1 MKKNSTVT
9 IFGFD
14 KSLGKYQNNGSF
26 PAWVYR
32 SERIRNRGNGARK
45 CDSITV
51 RIEAEYQPRVCA
63 GDLIFFGICRLNEPQ
78 IAKCSRIAKVT
89 ENSFGLSPH
98 WCIEAENEYR

>member
-1 MKKNSTVT
+1 MKKNSTIT
-9 IFGFD
+9 IFGFEE
-14 KSLGKYQNNGSF
+14 KSGKYKNLGSF

-51 RIEAEYQPRVCA
+51 RLELGHISQVCA
-63 GDLIFFGICRLNEPQ
+63 GDLIFFGACRLEEVD
-78 IAKCSRIAKVT
+78 IAKCRRIAKVT
-89 ENSFGLSPH
+89 KNSFGLIPH